1 MFEIRGRADFLRL
14 AFLFEGG
21 LVGFAFLLDAILPR
35 PESATS
41 LAQQVAA
48 FDLPAFGWGLLATL
62 PMIVFYVVAERSQW
76 SPLRRIREFLIEELG
91 PALLLCQWY
100 DFVWIALLA
109 GFGEELVFRGALQP
123 RIGLIAASV
132 LFGFVHSIT
141 PAYVVLAGAIGFF
154 LGWVTQATGNLW
166 PAILAHGLYDLFAF
180 AMITRM
186 ARRRFAEDSVSAV
199 ADPATAIA
207 ADPEA
212 RIDFPPEQEAD

>member
-21 LVGFAFLLDAILPR
+21 LVGLAFGLDMLLPR
-35 PESATS
+35 PESARS
-41 LAQQVAA
+41 LAQQLAA
-48 FDLPAFGWGLLATL
+48 FDLRAFGWGMLATL
-62 PMIVFYVVAERSQW
+62 PMIVFYVLAEKSNW
-76 SPLRRIREFLIEELG
+76 GPLRRIREFLIEELG
-91 PALLLCQWY
+91 PALLMCRWY

-109 GFGEELVFRGALQP
+109 GLGEELVFRGALQP

-141 PAYVVLAGAIGFF
+141 PAYIVLAGAIGFF

-180 AMITRM
+180 VMITRM
-186 ARRRFAEDSVSAV
+186 ARRRFAADSAAS
-199 ADPATAIA
+199 DPVTAIA
-207 ADPEA
+207 VDQEA
-212 RIDFPPEQEAD
+212 RIDFPPEREAD